1 MIDGVGGN
9 ACLGALVTKT
19 CCCSIEHSRVRG
31 VAAPPEST
39 QPLSRPGAYFGGHS
53 TVSQRAR
60 EFEGFFCRLADVDGA
75 IVEHDYGGFSRHAGP
90 FGDKGFGALQPIG
103 SDDGFSAATPAA
115 SGCSGKAGAY
125 AFANKVAF
133 ELSEGGE
140 HVEQEPTAASWCRSP
155 WSGIA
160 GLRRFFPTGLRSR
173 LNAGA
178 SARDDWGAA
187 RLSETSGCGKLN
199 RNRRYRDDSR

>member
-1 MIDGVGGN
+1 
-9 ACLGALVTKT
+9 
-19 CCCSIEHSRVRG
+19 
-31 VAAPPEST
+31 
-39 QPLSRPGAYFGGHS
+39 
-53 TVSQRAR
+53 
-60 EFEGFFCRLADVDGA
+60 VDGA

-140 HVEQEPTAASWCRSP
+140 HVEQEPTAGVMVS
-155 WSGIA
+155 IA
-160 GLRRFFPTGLRSR
+160 LVRDRRPAPLFSDWVTVSIKCGSERARR
-173 LNAGA
+173 L
-178 SARDDWGAA
+178 
-187 RLSETSGCGKLN
+187 GCGTVK
-199 RNRRYRDDSR
+199 